1 MLNTKSL
8 VFKERLTRKLTEQ
21 YISLYMIEKVVLAN
35 AVKLKLLAL
44 IRIHLVVNVSRIVR
58 YREPVKGQRVTEL
71 KLVTVN
77 REKEWEVEKIP
88 NKRIV

>member
-1 MLNTKSL
+1 
-8 VFKERLTRKLTEQ
+8 VFKERLTRRLTEQ
-21 YISLYMIEKVVLAN
+21 YIGLNMMEKVVSAN
-35 AVKLKLLAL
+35 AVKLKLPAL
-44 IRIHLVVNVSRIVR
+44 IRIHLVVNVSRIIR
-58 YREPVKGQRVTEL
+58 YREQVKWQRVKEL

>member
-21 YISLYMIEKVVLAN
+21 YTGLYMIEKVVLAN

-88 NKRIV
+88 NKRIL

>member
-1 MLNTKSL
+1 MNTKSL
-8 VFKERLTRKLTEQ
+8 VFKERLIRKLTEQ
-21 YISLYMIEKVVLAN
+21 YIGLYMIEKVMSAN
-35 AVKLKLLAL
+35 VVKLKLLAL

-58 YREPVKGQRVTEL
+58 YREPVKRQRMKEL

-77 REKEWEVEKIP
+77 RKKEWEVEKIL

>member
-1 MLNTKSL
+1 
-8 VFKERLTRKLTEQ
+8 VFKERLTRRLTEQ
-21 YISLYMIEKVVLAN
+21 YIGLNMMEKVVSAN

-44 IRIHLVVNVSRIVR
+44 IRIHLVVNVSRIIR
-58 YREPVKGQRVTEL
+58 YREQVKWQRVKEL